1 MNSNLVQLGRKKP
14 VEIVIET
21 DVVCGMKV
29 TPESSAGNYFYN
41 GKTYYFCA
49 VGCLNRFKQTP
60 EKYLQ
65 PQPTQQ
71 VKESTEIEFTCPMHP
86 EIVQIGFGMCPKCG
100 MALEP
105 KTFTLTEDTSESDA
119 MQHRFRVSLA
129 FTLPI
134 FLIAMSEMFA
144 HIPRWSV
151 WIQFVLSIPVVIYG
165 GFPFFERGI
174 DSIKNKSPNMFTLIA
189 IGVGAAFIYSLIAL
203 FFPQLFP
210 QVFHS
215 HNGNIGV
222 YFEAAA
228 VIITL
233 VLLGQILELRAG
245 KQTKTALKEILQLSP
260 KSAHVVFDDNT
271 EADLPIDELQIG
283 AKLRVR
289 ANEKIPIDGV
299 ILSGQSSVDES
310 MISGEAMPIFKET
323 GAKVIGGTFNQQ
335 GSFVM
340 QVEKIGRET
349 LLSQIVQMVSEA
361 QRTKAPIQNLADK
374 VATYFVP
381 SVIFTAI
388 FTLIIWTFFGNIV
401 FGFVCAVAVLIIA
414 CPCALGLATPMSVVV
429 GTGNGAK
436 NGVLIR
442 NAEALQML
450 EKIDVLVVDKTG
462 TLTEGKPK
470 ITSIKSLDNF
480 TENEVL
486 QIAASL
492 EALSEHPLA
501 NAVTREATARNLR
514 ISQVENFQSITGK
527 GVSGEIDGKF
537 CKVESGKQKVENA
550 KTTIEVIVNNEVIG
564 VIELTDA
571 IKSSAEETVTELKK
585 LGIEIIMLTGDNKSV
600 ADFIAGQIGIEK
612 VFANVLP
619 SDKADIIR
627 DLQLQGKIVAM
638 AGDGVNDAIA
648 LTQSNVGIA
657 PANGTDIAVESAD
670 IVLINGD
677 LRGILRSIN
686 LSKAVMRNIRQNLF
700 FAFAYNLLGVPLA
713 AGLLYPVFGMILSP
727 MIASLAMTFS
737 SVSVIGNA
745 LRLRNTKL

>member
-1 MNSNLVQLGRKKP
+1 MSSNLVQLSRKKP

-29 TPESSAGNYFYN
+29 TPESSAGSYFYN

-49 VGCLNRFKQTP
+49 VGCLNRFRQTP
-60 EKYLQ
+60 QNFLQ
-65 PQPTQQ
+65 PQPVQQ
-71 VKESTEIEFTCPMHP
+71 VKETSEIECTCPMHP
-86 EIVQIGFGMCPKCG
+86 EIVQTGFGMCPKCG

-105 KTFTLTEDTSESDA
+105 KTFTLAEDTTESDD
-119 MQHRFRVSLA
+119 MTRRFWISLA

-134 FLIAMSEMFA
+134 FLLAMSEMFV
-144 HIPRWSV
+144 HLPNQFV
-151 WIQFVLSIPVVIYG
+151 WLQFVLAVPVMIYG
-165 GFPFFERGI
+165 GFPFFERGVQ
-174 DSIKNKSPNMFTLIA
+174 SIKHKSPNMFTLIA
-189 IGVGAAFIYSLIAL
+189 VGVGVAFIYSTIAL
-203 FFPQLFP
+203 IFPQVFP

-215 HNGNIGV
+215 HNGNVGV

-233 VLLGQILELRAG
+233 VLLGQILELRARS
-245 KQTKTALKEILQLSP
+245 QTNTALKEILQLSP
-260 KSAHVVFDDNT
+260 KNAHVIFDDGA

-310 MISGEAMPIFKET
+310 MISGEAMPIFKEA

-361 QRTKAPIQNLADK
+361 QRSKAPIQNLADK
-374 VATYFVP
+374 AAAYFVP
-381 SVIFTAI
+381 GVILTAF

-401 FGFVCAVAVLIIA
+401 FGVVCAVAVLIIA
-414 CPCALGLATPMSVVV
+414 CPCALGLATPMSVMV

-436 NGVLIR
+436 HGVLVK

-450 EKIDVLVVDKTG
+450 EKLDVLVVDKTG

-470 ITSIKSLDNF
+470 VVSIQSFENVD
-480 TENEVL
+480 ENEIL
-486 QIAASL
+486 RIAASL

-501 NAVTREATARNLR
+501 NAITREATARNLQF
-514 ISQVENFQSITGK
+514 STVDNFKSITGN
-527 GVSGEIDGKF
+527 GVSGEIDGKIYSVQSSKF
-537 CKVESGKQKVENA
+537 KIQNSNTTVEVVANSG
-550 KTTIEVIVNNEVIG
+550 VIG
-564 VIELTDA
+564 IIQLTDE
-571 IKSSAEETVTELKK
+571 IKSTAKETIDELKK
-585 LGIEIIMLTGDNKSV
+585 LGIDIIMLTGDNKSV
-600 ADFIAGQIGIEK
+600 ADFIAGQIGIET
-612 VFANVLP
+612 VFAEVLP
-619 SDKADIIR
+619 SDKAKLIK

-638 AGDGVNDAIA
+638 AGDGVNDAVA
-648 LTQSNVGIA
+648 LTQSNIGIA
-657 PANGTDIAVESAD
+657 MANGTDVAVESAD
-670 IVLINGD
+670 IVLVKGD
-677 LRGILRSIN
+677 LRGILRAVN
-686 LSKAVMRNIRQNLF
+686 LSKAVMKNIRQNLF
-700 FAFAYNLLGVPLA
+700 FAFAYNFLGVPLA
-713 AGLLYPVFGMILSP
+713 AGLLYPIFGMILSP

>member
-1 MNSNLVQLGRKKP
+1 MSSNLVQLGRKKP

-29 TPESSAGNYFYN
+29 MPESSAGNYFYN
-41 GKTYYFCA
+41 GKTYYFCS

-60 EKYLQ
+60 GKYLQ
-65 PQPTQQ
+65 PQEIQQ
-71 VKESTEIEFTCPMHP
+71 VKESAEVEFTCPMHP
-86 EIVQIGFGMCPKCG
+86 EITQIGFGMCPKCG

-105 KTFTLTEDTSESDA
+105 KTFTLAEDTTELDD
-119 MQHRFRVSLA
+119 MQRRFKLSLVL
-129 FTLPI
+129 TLPI
-134 FLIAMSEMFA
+134 FLLSMSEMFA
-144 HIPRWSV
+144 HIPAWSV
-151 WIQFVLSIPVVIYG
+151 WIQFILSIPVVVYC
-165 GFPFFERGI
+165 GFPFFERGVQ
-174 DSIKNKSPNMFTLIA
+174 SIKHKSPNMFTLIA
-189 IGVGAAFIYSLIAL
+189 IGVGTAFIYSVIAVIY
-203 FFPQLFP
+203 PQLFP

-215 HNGNIGV
+215 HNGSIGV
-222 YFEAAA
+222 YFEAAT

-233 VLLGQILELRAG
+233 VLLGQILELRARS
-245 KQTKTALKEILQLSP
+245 QTNTALKEILQLSP
-260 KSAHVVFDDNT
+260 KNARVIFDDGT

-349 LLSQIVQMVSEA
+349 LISQIVQMIGEA
-361 QRTKAPIQNLADK
+361 QRSKAPIQSLADK

-381 SVIFTAI
+381 SVILTAI
-388 FTLIIWTFFGNIV
+388 LTLAVWAFFGNVV

-414 CPCALGLATPMSVVV
+414 CPCALGLATPMSVMV
-429 GTGNGAK
+429 GTGSGAK
-436 NGVLIR
+436 NGVLTK

-462 TLTEGKPK
+462 TLTVGKPK
-470 ITSIKSLDNF
+470 ITAIKPFKNF

-501 NAVTREATARNLR
+501 NAITREATARNL
-514 ISQVENFQSITGK
+514 SFSKVENFQSVTGK
-527 GVSGEIDGKF
+527 GVSGEINGKI
-537 CKVESGKQKVENA
+537 CKIQNSKLEIKNEN
-550 KTTIEVIVNNEVIG
+550 TNVEVIVNNEVIG
-564 VIELTDA
+564 IIELADT
-571 IKSSAEETVTELKK
+571 IKTSAKETIDELKK
-585 LGIEIIMLTGDNKSV
+585 IGIEIVMLTGDNKSV
-600 ADFIAGQIGIEK
+600 ADFIASQIGIEK

-619 SDKADIIR
+619 ADKANVIK

-638 AGDGVNDAIA
+638 AGDGVNDAVA

-657 PANGTDIAVESAD
+657 MANGTDIAVESAD

-686 LSKAVMRNIRQNLF
+686 LSKAVMRNIKQNLF

-745 LRLRNTKL
+745 LRLRNAKL

>member
-1 MNSNLVQLGRKKP
+1 MSSNLVQLGRKKP
-14 VEIVIET
+14 VEIVVET

-41 GKTYYFCA
+41 GKTYYFCS

-65 PQPTQQ
+65 PQENQQ
-71 VKESTEIEFTCPMHP
+71 VKESAEIEFTCPMHP

-105 KTFTLTEDTSESDA
+105 KTFTLTEDTSELDD
-119 MQHRFRVSLA
+119 MTRRFKLSFA
-129 FTLPI
+129 FTLPV
-134 FLIAMSEMFA
+134 FLLSMSEMFV
-144 HIPRWSV
+144 HIPAWTV
-151 WIQFVLSIPVVIYG
+151 WIQFILSIPVVIYCG
-165 GFPFFERGI
+165 LPFFERGVQ
-174 DSIKNKSPNMFTLIA
+174 SIKHKSPNMFTLIA
-189 IGVGAAFIYSLIAL
+189 IGVGVAFVYSIIAL

-215 HNGNIGV
+215 HNGNVGV
-222 YFEAAA
+222 YFEAAT

-233 VLLGQILELRAG
+233 VLLGQILELRARS
-245 KQTKTALKEILQLSP
+245 QTNTALKEILQLSP
-260 KSAHVVFDDNT
+260 KNAHVVFDDGT
-271 EADLPIDELQIG
+271 ASELLIADIQIG

-310 MISGEAMPIFKET
+310 MISGEAMPVFKEI

-361 QRTKAPIQNLADK
+361 QRSKAPIQNLADK
-374 VATYFVP
+374 VAAYFVP
-381 SVIFTAI
+381 GVILTAI
-388 FTLIIWTFFGNIV
+388 LTLLVWMFFGNIV

-414 CPCALGLATPMSVVV
+414 CPCALGLATPMSIMV

-436 NGVLIR
+436 NGVLTK

-450 EKIDVLVVDKTG
+450 EKTDVLVVDKTG
-462 TLTEGKPK
+462 TLTVGKPK
-470 ITSIKSLDNF
+470 ITSIKPFDSF
-480 TENEVL
+480 AESEVL

-501 NAVTREATARNLR
+501 NAITHEAKARKLTL
-514 ISQVENFQSITGK
+514 SKVENFQSVTGK
-527 GVSGEIDGKF
+527 GVSGEIDGKL
-537 CKVESGKQKVENA
+537 CKIQNA
-550 KTTIEVIVNNEVIG
+550 KLTIKNQSTNVEVVVNGKIIG
-564 VIELTDA
+564 IIELTDT
-571 IKSSAEETVTELKK
+571 IKTSAKETVDELKK
-585 LGIEIIMLTGDNKSV
+585 LGIEIVMLTGDNKFV
-600 ADFIAGQIGIEK
+600 ADFIAKEIGIEK
-612 VFANVLP
+612 VFAEVLP
-619 SDKADIIR
+619 ADKANIIK

-638 AGDGVNDAIA
+638 AGDGVNDAVA

-657 PANGTDIAVESAD
+657 MANGTDIAVESAD

-686 LSKAVMRNIRQNLF
+686 LSKSVMRNIKQNLF
-700 FAFAYNLLGVPLA
+700 FAFGYNLLGVPLA

-745 LRLRNTKL
+745 LRLRNVKL

>member
-1 MNSNLVQLGRKKP
+1 MSSNLVQLGRKKP

-60 EKYLQ
+60 DKYLQ
-65 PQPTQQ
+65 PQEKQQ
-71 VKESTEIEFTCPMHP
+71 VTENSEVEYTCPMHP
-86 EIVQIGFGMCPKCG
+86 EIVQIGFGMCTKCG

-105 KTFTLTEDTSESDA
+105 KTFTLAEDSTESDD
-119 MQHRFRVSLA
+119 MTRRFLVSLA

-134 FLIAMSEMFA
+134 FLLSMSEMFV
-144 HIPRWSV
+144 HIPSWSV
-151 WIQFVLSIPVVIYG
+151 WIQFILSLPVIIYG
-165 GFPFFERGI
+165 GFPFFQRGI
-174 DSIKNKSPNMFTLIA
+174 DSIKHKSPNMFTLIA
-189 IGVGAAFIYSLIAL
+189 IGVGTAFIYNIIAL
-203 FFPQLFP
+203 FFPQVFP

-222 YFEAAA
+222 YFEAAT

-260 KSAHVVFDDNT
+260 KNAHVIFDDGT

-323 GAKVIGGTFNQQ
+323 GAKIIGGTFNQQ

-349 LLSQIVQMVSEA
+349 LISQIVQMIGEA

-414 CPCALGLATPMSVVV
+414 CPCALGLATPMSVMV

-436 NGVLIR
+436 NGVLTK

-462 TLTEGKPK
+462 TLTVGKPK
-470 ITSIKSLDNF
+470 ITAIKPFDNF

-492 EALSEHPLA
+492 ETLSEHPLA
-501 NAVTREATARNLR
+501 DAITHEATARNLQF
-514 ISQVENFQSITGK
+514 SKVENFQSITGK
-527 GVSGEIDGKF
+527 GVSGEINGKI
-537 CKVESGKQKVENA
+537 CKIQNA
-550 KTTIEVIVNNEVIG
+550 KLKIQNTNVEVIVNDQVIG
-564 VIELTDA
+564 IIELADT
-571 IKSSAEETVTELKK
+571 IKTSAKETIEELKK
-585 LGIEIIMLTGDNKSV
+585 LGIEIVMLTGDNKSV
-600 ADFIAGQIGIEK
+600 ADFIASQIGIEQI
-612 VFANVLP
+612 FANVLP
-619 SDKADIIR
+619 ADKANIIK

-638 AGDGVNDAIA
+638 AGDGVNDAVA

-657 PANGTDIAVESAD
+657 MANGTDIAIESAD

-686 LSKAVMRNIRQNLF
+686 LSKAVMKNIKQNLF

-737 SVSVIGNA
+737 SVSVISNA
-745 LRLRNTKL
+745 LRLRNAKL